1 MDRSEYRIAGAGGQ
15 GVVTAGR
22 ILAEAAILS
31 GAEAIHNQVYGPQ
44 SRGGASRSDV
54 VIATERIGYPLAE
67 EIDLLVALSGE
78 ACSRYHPELADRSR
92 LVVDSRCVP
101 TDLRTSDR
109 PYPIVDTARS
119 VSGGQLV
126 SGVVALGVLQALTE
140 VVEAARLCRAVADRV
155 PTRHCE
161 MNLEALEAGMRL
173 VAGDER

>member
-92 LVVDSRCVP
+92 RGVDSRCVP

-119 VSGGQLV
+119 VSGGQHV
-126 SGVVALGVLQALTE
+126 SGVVALGVLQALTG
-140 VVEAARLCRAVADRV
+140 VVEAATLCRAVADRV